1 MFNTIR
7 GKVTLG
13 SIVIVGI
20 LNVFLSV
27 YIFFIINNKLESTIQ
42 DNMNN
47 IKFIA
52 RNFAMLQI
60 DNSESNLEVESGA
73 KNVVDGLYN
82 MFGNYVAIVLEKDE
96 ILKSRGNLLSEK
108 KVNLILEESED
119 KKSLLMLTKEKNSYI
134 ATFNYPIYIEE
145 NYYGNIIVQR
155 NYFQEYNQNTK
166 ILMTIFIG
174 QFAIFIMLIIV
185 IGGMISNL
193 TKPLNNLSE
202 AIERFGKGE
211 ELEDIKIETKDEVA
225 VLANNFNFMK
235 NEIKDQM
242 KVIINEQNKSREFFN
257 NATHELKTP
266 ITAISGYTQLLID
279 NDICEIEEAF
289 RDRALDRIIK
299 ESNKLNSLVKN
310 ILEISRGEV
319 KRSIVKEEIDLG
331 NLINSKISDMNI
343 RIIKAQIKLNVDIK
357 NINIVSNKEDIN
369 TIIVNLIDNAIKY
382 TAGKE
387 ITVKVY
393 EDDYKCITEVSN
405 EIYEIPEKIKDN
417 LFDPFVKHSND
428 IVLKKEGLTS
438 SGLGLYICNKLA
450 EDNNLKLEYA
460 IEENIISF
468 KLIIP
473 RIN

>member
-235 NEIKDQM
+235 NYARM
-242 KVIINEQNKSREFFN
+242 
-257 NATHELKTP
+257 
-266 ITAISGYTQLLID
+266 
-279 NDICEIEEAF
+279 
-289 RDRALDRIIK
+289 
-299 ESNKLNSLVKN
+299 KN
-310 ILEISRGEV
+310 I
-319 KRSIVKEEIDLG
+319 D
-331 NLINSKISDMNI
+331 
-343 RIIKAQIKLNVDIK
+343 
-357 NINIVSNKEDIN
+357 
-369 TIIVNLIDNAIKY
+369 
-382 TAGKE
+382 
-387 ITVKVY
+387 
-393 EDDYKCITEVSN
+393 
-405 EIYEIPEKIKDN
+405 
-417 LFDPFVKHSND
+417 
-428 IVLKKEGLTS
+428 
-438 SGLGLYICNKLA
+438 
-450 EDNNLKLEYA
+450 
-460 IEENIISF
+460 
-468 KLIIP
+468 
-473 RIN
+473 